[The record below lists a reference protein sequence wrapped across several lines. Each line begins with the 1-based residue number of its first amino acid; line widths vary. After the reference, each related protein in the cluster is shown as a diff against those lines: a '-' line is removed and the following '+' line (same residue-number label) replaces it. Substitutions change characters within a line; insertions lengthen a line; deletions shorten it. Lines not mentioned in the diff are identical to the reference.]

1 MGQNRAVYSRSRNC
15 SDVSEIHRLAESKYM
30 RDMIAANPCASFI
43 SIAKKEGRVGPK
55 MRDDTRYSLTEK

>member
-1 MGQNRAVYSRSRNC
+1 
-15 SDVSEIHRLAESKYM
+15 M